1 MNVTSRPSILR
12 PQVSALQGEAGQLA
26 VYDWVLPASLPL
38 GTVLLVHGLG
48 EHAGRYGEVA
58 AHLHQWGFAVRAYD
72 QQGHGQSAGA
82 RGDMLRPG
90 SLQAD
95 LCRVIDDTR
104 QHPSLQGTPLIL
116 LGHSLGGLVVAR
128 TLAEGLRP
136 VDAAVLSSPALGAF
150 PNLFQKILL
159 ATLPRVVPHLR
170 VDNGLKAEF
179 VSRDPDVVKAYQAD
193 AMVHRRISTGL
204 AAWILENGQKTL
216 DDAAKWQV
224 PTLLLYAG
232 KDRLV
237 NAQAS
242 ADFARSAPKDVV
254 HAECF
259 EAMYHEVFNDLY
271 RAQVFASLKR
281 WLLARFAAPPSA

>member
-1 MNVTSRPSILR
+1 MNITSRLSIPG
-12 PQVSALQGEAGQLA
+12 PQVSSLPGEAGPLA
-26 VYDWVLPASLPL
+26 VYDWALPLSKPL
-38 GTVLLVHGLG
+38 GTMLLVHGLG

-72 QQGHGQSAGA
+72 HQGHGQSEGA

-116 LGHSLGGLVVAR
+116 LGHSMGGLVVAR
-128 TLAEGLRP
+128 TLAEGLRT

-170 VDNGLKAEF
+170 VDNGLKADF
-179 VSRDPDVVKAYQAD
+179 VSRDPDVVKAYKAD
-193 AMVHRRISTGL
+193 GLVHRRISAGL
-204 AAWILENGQKTL
+204 AAWILENGEKTL
-216 DDAAKWQV
+216 HEAAKWQV

-232 KDRLV
+232 QDKLV

-242 ADFARSAPKDVV
+242 ADFAHAAPQAMVQ
-254 HAECF
+254 AQCF
-259 EAMYHEVFNDLY
+259 EAMYHEIFNDLY
-271 RAQVFASLKR
+271 RAQVFTALKR
-281 WLLARFAAPPSA
+281 WLLGRFAVPPSA

>member
-1 MNVTSRPSILR
+1 MNVTSRPSIAR
-12 PQVSALQGEAGQLA
+12 PKVSALQGEAGQLA
-26 VYDWVLPASLPL
+26 VYDWALPASQPL
-38 GTVLLVHGLG
+38 GTVILVHGLC

-72 QQGHGQSAGA
+72 QQGHGQSEGP
-82 RGDMLRPG
+82 RGDMQRPG

-104 QHPSLQGTPLIL
+104 QHPSLQGLPLIL
-116 LGHSLGGLVVAR
+116 LGHSMGGLVVAR

-150 PNLFQKILL
+150 PNIFQKILL
-159 ATLPRVVPHLR
+159 AILPRIAPHLR

-179 VSRDPDVVKAYQAD
+179 VSRDPDVVKAYQSD
-193 AMVHRRISTGL
+193 AMVHRRIATGL
-204 AAWILENGQKTL
+204 AAWILENGEKTL
-216 DDAAKWQV
+216 VDAARWEV

-232 KDRLV
+232 QDKLV

-242 ADFARSAPKDVV
+242 ADFARSAPKAVV
-254 HAECF
+254 QAECF
-259 EAMYHEVFNDLY
+259 EAMYHEIFNDLY
-271 RAQVFASLKR
+271 RAQVFTALKR
-281 WLLARFAAPPSA
+281 WLLARFSAHPAA

>member
-1 MNVTSRPSILR
+1 L
-12 PQVSALQGEAGQLA
+12 
-26 VYDWVLPASLPL
+26 YDWALPASQPL

-72 QQGHGQSAGA
+72 QQGHGQSHGA

-104 QHPSLQGTPLIL
+104 QHPSFQGTPLIL
-116 LGHSLGGLVVAR
+116 LGHSMGGLVVAR

-150 PNLFQKILL
+150 PNLFQKMLL
-159 ATLPRVVPHLR
+159 ASLPHVLPHLR
-170 VDNGLKAEF
+170 VDNGLKTEF
-179 VSRDPDVVKAYQAD
+179 LSRDPDVVKAYQAD
-193 AMVHRRISTGL
+193 PLVHRRISAGL
-204 AAWILENGQKTL
+204 AAWILAQGAQTL
-216 DDAAKWQV
+216 EDAAHWQV

-232 KDRLV
+232 QDRLV

-242 ADFARSAPKDVV
+242 ADFARAAPAAVLQ
-254 HAECF
+254 AECF
-259 EAMYHEVFNDLY
+259 EAMYHEIFNDLY
-271 RAQVFASLKR
+271 RAQVFTALKR
-281 WLLARFAAPPSA
+281 WLMARFSARPSV

>member
-1 MNVTSRPSILR
+1 MNLIARPSLPR
-12 PQVSALQGEAGQLA
+12 PQVSGLHGEAGPLA
-26 VYDWVLPASLPL
+26 LYDWALPASQPL

-72 QQGHGQSAGA
+72 QQGHGQSEGA
-82 RGDMLRPG
+82 RGDLLRPG

-116 LGHSLGGLVVAR
+116 LGHSMGGLVVAR
-128 TLAEGLRP
+128 TLAEGLRS

-150 PNLFQKILL
+150 PNLLQKMLL

-170 VDNGLKAEF
+170 VDNGLKADF
-179 VSRDPDVVKAYQAD
+179 VSRDPDVVKAYKSD
-193 AMVHRRISTGL
+193 ALVHRRISTGL
-204 AAWILENGQKTL
+204 AAWILENGEKTL
-216 DDAAKWQV
+216 VDAAKWEV

-232 KDRLV
+232 QDRLV
-237 NAQAS
+237 NGQAS
-242 ADFARSAPKDVV
+242 ADFAQAAPAAVV
-254 HAECF
+254 QAQCF
-259 EAMYHEVFNDLY
+259 EAMYHEIFNDLY
-271 RAQVFASLKR
+271 RAQVFTALKR
-281 WLLARFAAPPSA
+281 WLMARFSAHPSV

>member
-1 MNVTSRPSILR
+1 MNLITRPSLPR
-12 PQVSALQGEAGQLA
+12 PSLSALQGEAGQLA
-26 VYDWVLPASLPL
+26 VYDWALPVSRPL

-72 QQGHGQSAGA
+72 QQGHGQSEGA
-82 RGDMLRPG
+82 RGDLLRPG

-104 QHPSLQGTPLIL
+104 QQPSLMGSPLIL
-116 LGHSLGGLVVAR
+116 LGHSMGGLVVAR
-128 TLAEGLRP
+128 TLAEQGRS

-150 PNLFQKILL
+150 PNVLQKMLL
-159 ATLPRVVPHLR
+159 ATLPRVLPHLR

-179 VSRDPDVVKAYQAD
+179 VSRDPDVVKAYLAD
-193 AMVHRRISTGL
+193 PMVHRRISAGL
-204 AAWILENGQKTL
+204 AAWILDNGAQTL
-216 DDAAKWQV
+216 ADAAQWST

-242 ADFARSAPKDVV
+242 ADFAQAAPKGVV
-254 HAECF
+254 QAQCF
-259 EAMYHEVFNDLY
+259 EAMYHEIFNDLY
-271 RAQVFASLKR
+271 RAQVFTALQR
-281 WLLARFAAPPSA
+281 WLLARFSV

>member
-1 MNVTSRPSILR
+1 MNPIARPSLPR
-12 PQVSALQGEAGQLA
+12 PQVSGLHGEAGPLA
-26 VYDWVLPASLPL
+26 LYDWALPASQPL
-38 GTVLLVHGLG
+38 GTVILVHGLG

-72 QQGHGQSAGA
+72 QQGHGQSEGA

-116 LGHSLGGLVVAR
+116 LGHSMGGLVVAR

-150 PNLFQKILL
+150 PTFFQKILL
-159 ATLPRVVPHLR
+159 ASLPRVLPHLR
-170 VDNGLKAEF
+170 VDNGLKPEF
-179 VSRDPDVVKAYQAD
+179 VSRDPDVVKAYKAD
-193 AMVHRRISTGL
+193 ALVHRRISAGL
-204 AAWILENGQKTL
+204 AAWILQNGEKTL
-216 DDAAKWQV
+216 VDAAKWDV

-232 KDRLV
+232 QDRLV

-242 ADFARSAPKDVV
+242 ADFAQAAPAAVV
-254 HAECF
+254 QAQCF
-259 EAMYHEVFNDLY
+259 EGMYHEIFNDLY
-271 RAQVFASLKR
+271 RAQVFTALKR
-281 WLLARFAAPPSA
+281 WLLARFSV

>member
-1 MNVTSRPSILR
+1 MNVTTRPSLPR
-12 PQVSALQGEAGQLA
+12 PQVSGLHGEAGVLA
-26 VYDWVLPASLPL
+26 LYDWALPASQPL

-72 QQGHGQSAGA
+72 QQGHGQSEGA

-104 QHPSLQGTPLIL
+104 QRPSLQGTPLIL

-150 PNLFQKILL
+150 PNLFQKMLL
-159 ATLPRVVPHLR
+159 ASLPRVLPHLR
-170 VDNGLKAEF
+170 VDNGLKPDF
-179 VSRDPDVVKAYQAD
+179 VSRDPDVVKAYKAD
-193 AMVHRRISTGL
+193 PLVHRRISAGL
-204 AAWILENGQKTL
+204 AAWILQQGARTLADAGQ
-216 DDAAKWQV
+216 WQV

-232 KDRLV
+232 QDRLV

-242 ADFARSAPKDVV
+242 ADFARAAPAAVLQ
-254 HAECF
+254 AQCF
-259 EAMYHEVFNDLY
+259 EAMYHEIFNDLY
-271 RAQVFASLKR
+271 RAQVFAALKR
-281 WLLARFAAPPSA
+281 WLLAHFSARPSA

>member
-1 MNVTSRPSILR
+1 MNVTSRPAIAR
-12 PQVSALQGEAGQLA
+12 PKVSALQGEAGQLA
-26 VYDWVLPASLPL
+26 VYDWALPVSQPL

-72 QQGHGQSAGA
+72 HQGHGQSEGA
-82 RGDMLRPG
+82 RGDMLRAG

-128 TLAEGLRP
+128 TLAEGLRS

-150 PNLFQKILL
+150 PNFFQKILL
-159 ATLPRVVPHLR
+159 AVLPRIAPHMR